1 MIRPEA
7 RRQQLA
13 QSEPCAQAAEVG
25 NQHRQAVGAELTQF
39 LPTATTRRA
48 ERGTFTDHQHG
59 VQLINSFGSNAGAA
73 RSGNELDIPDPA
85 LRAAFFPRA
94 GVEGYDW
101 SISTTRKI
109 RTRLV
114 DLDTGE
120 DITVAGRPGE
130 IRFAGPTI
138 FSGYWRAPEVS
149 ALAFDAQGFYKTGD
163 LFEIAGDQLQ
173 YYRYV
178 GRSKDLV
185 IRGGVNISSEEVENL
200 LMACPGVR
208 EAAVVGVPDDVLGEK
223 LCACVV
229 LAEGQ
234 QLSLQELAD
243 FLRTEK
249 KVAVYKLPE
258 YLLQVPALPRNPVGK
273 ILKRE
278 LREQARALAGP
289 HQETA

>member
-1 MIRPEA
+1 MHR
-7 RRQQLA
+7 LA
-13 QSEPCAQAAEVG
+13 G
-25 NQHRQAVGAELTQF
+25 GA
-39 LPTATTRRA
+39 
-48 ERGTFTDHQHG
+48 D
-59 VQLINSFGSNAGAA
+59 
-73 RSGNELDIPDPA
+73 
-85 LRAAFFPRA
+85 PRA
-94 GVEGYDW
+94 GVEGFTW
-101 SISTTRKI
+101 SMSTTRKI

-138 FSGYWRAPEVS
+138 FSGYYAAPELS
-149 ALAFDAQGFYKTGD
+149 AKAFDEQGFYKTGD
-163 LFEIAGDQLQ
+163 LFEIAGERLQ

-185 IRGGVNISSEEVENL
+185 IRGGVNISSEEIENL

-208 EAAVVGVPDDVLGEK
+208 EAAVVGVPDLLLGEK

-234 QLSLQELAD
+234 TVTLDTLARY
-243 FLRTEK
+243 LREEK
-249 KVAVYKLPE
+249 KIAAYKLPE
-258 YLLQVPALPRNPVGK
+258 YLLSLPVLPRNPVGK

-278 LREQARALAGP
+278 LREQAKALAQGNSS
-289 HQETA
+289 